1 MNTATIAQAHDK
13 GLRHE
18 FADVFARIRNFAI
31 ELYTAHGGW
40 FATDAAQPAVARAA
54 QPVDDVVARQ
64 RALTDRIIVGPF
76 CASALMADMD
86 RTWKN

>member
-1 MNTATIAQAHDK
+1 MNTATIAQAQDK
-13 GLRHE
+13 GLRNE
-18 FADVFARIRNFAI
+18 FADVFAKIRNFAI

-40 FATDAAQPAVARAA
+40 FATETAQPAVAKAP
-54 QPVDDVVARQ
+54 QPGNDAVARQ